1 MAIAPARAARPGAPT
16 GAVDP
21 PTPDELDTCP
31 FCEGREERTPPETL
45 ALGRRGDSEPDT
57 PGWRVRVV
65 PNLYPAFDA
74 QEVVV
79 HSPRHV
85 RSIAEL
91 ADDELRDVA
100 EAWRLRAGA
109 ARDRGL
115 VCFAL
120 LNEGKAAGASLPHSH
135 SQLIWLPDRPPA
147 AAAERGLSLDGELVL
162 ERDGVVLICP
172 RVSRTRFEL
181 LVAPA
186 DRESAAFES
195 PKLAT
200 ALALL
205 AEGVRRIA
213 AADGQPPV
221 NAWLHDTEH
230 WHLELVTRRAVLAG
244 AELGAGWWINAL
256 APEDAAARLRDAG

>member
-1 MAIAPARAARPGAPT
+1 MAIAPGRTARPGAPT
-16 GAVDP
+16 VAVDP
-21 PTPDELDTCP
+21 PTPEELETCP
-31 FCEGREERTPPETL
+31 FCEGREDRTPPETL
-45 ALGRRGDSEPDT
+45 AVGRETGDADT

-74 QEVVV
+74 QEVVI

-91 ADDELRDVA
+91 DDKALADVA
-100 EAWRLRAGA
+100 EAWRLRARA
-109 ARDRGL
+109 ARRAGL

-120 LNEGKAAGASLPHSH
+120 LNEGKVAGASLPHSH
-135 SQLIWLPDRPPA
+135 SQLLWLPGGPPA
-147 AAAERGLSLDGELVL
+147 AASERGLSLDGELVL
-162 ERDGVVLICP
+162 ERDGVLLLCP
-172 RVSRTRFEL
+172 EVSRTRFEL

-186 DRESAAFES
+186 EREADAFES
-195 PKLAT
+195 PRLAT

-213 AADGQPPV
+213 AVEGPAPI

-230 WHLELVTRRAVLAG
+230 WHLELLTRKNVVAG
-244 AELGAGWWINAL
+244 AELGAGWWINPL
-256 APEDAAARLRDAG
+256 APEEAAAQLRAAR